1 MSHNTVIKKIGRRG
15 SGPFLPIWEDIMEQ
29 FSITITAEG
38 GHAKVDFAL
47 NGQPIKG
54 LFAVHFLANTRSGEF
69 SLMGSRF
76 KFDDTGNFYVD
87 PETKDTAMEGFNL
100 LTLLEEGAPA
110 EERIRQISNDLDHN
124 MQNIKET
131 STLRARNLIA
141 ERLN

>member
-1 MSHNTVIKKIGRRG
+1 
-15 SGPFLPIWEDIMEQ
+15 MEQ
-29 FSITITAEG
+29 FAITITAEN

-54 LFAVHFLANTRSGEF
+54 LFAVNFLANTRNGEF

-76 KFDDTGNFYVD
+76 KLNDTGNFYVD
-87 PETKDTAMEGFNL
+87 PDTKDTAIEGFNL
-100 LTLLEEGAPA
+100 LTLLEAGAPA
-110 EERIRQISNDLDHN
+110 EEQIRQISRELDCDL
-124 MQNIKET
+124 QNIKDT